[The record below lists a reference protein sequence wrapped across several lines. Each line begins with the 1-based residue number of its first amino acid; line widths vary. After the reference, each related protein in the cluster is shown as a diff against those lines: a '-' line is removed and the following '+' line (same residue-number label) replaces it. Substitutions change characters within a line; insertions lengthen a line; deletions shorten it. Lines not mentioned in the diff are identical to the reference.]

1 MRESEPDLARDTY
14 LSQSTSSEMLNLTF
28 KLVFRFEMSLK
39 HHVFS
44 LAGAFFKDWIE
55 NAPCHQAS
63 AVTANYTPRTPSGCR
78 LPFHDMERHCTSPFT
93 CYSPRAASPEYKPL
107 TPFSRPR
114 RASPSWPEYT
124 LTPLSQ
130 RHKSPDY
137 TPGPGYKPAMTPS
150 QRSRSQD
157 YTPATVNYTPW
168 APSGCRLPDYF
179 HDMEHHC
186 ASPSTC
192 YSQRAASPEY
202 KPVTPVSRPRC
213 ASSPEYIPSSP
224 VVSNAVS
231 RTSPP
236 SRHRYH
242 PYQRSKTSC
251 CQRRRSSSQH
261 GN

>member
-1 MRESEPDLARDTY
+1 M
-14 LSQSTSSEMLNLTF
+14 
-28 KLVFRFEMSLK
+28 
-39 HHVFS
+39 
-44 LAGAFFKDWIE
+44 
-55 NAPCHQAS
+55 
-63 AVTANYTPRTPSGCR
+63 
-78 LPFHDMERHCTSPFT
+78 
-93 CYSPRAASPEYKPL
+93 

-114 RASPSWPEYT
+114 RASPSSPEYT
-124 LTPLSQ
+124 VTPLSQ

-192 YSQRAASPEY
+192 YSQRTASPEY

-224 VVSNAVS
+224 GGVKRRLTHVSAEPPPLPPITRGARPAAASVAVP
-231 RTSPP
+231 PP
-236 SRHRYH
+236 SMETKRIG
-242 PYQRSKTSC
+242 SL
-251 CQRRRSSSQH
+251 
-261 GN
+261 